1 MSTGIEREVPK
12 VAKVSWFQKFKVRT
26 KLNAPVSVKLST
38 GETVALA
45 QIYEE
50 DVATIK
56 KNQYEVDNALS
67 ATSSPDVK
75 DALEK
80 AQAARS
86 NAAGTYKITK
96 DPLKKREWAR
106 RVVVADSTLKSIR
119 NMKKRIEATHDR
131 LGMIKGDL
139 ELQLMEAEAR
149 AAEAKAYAK
158 AGNQLRLAGEKLIDA
173 RTRAKHMK
181 VEYANLE
188 VNMSAAEKSIDKS
201 DPEDLINKA
210 NKIIGRK

>member
-1 MSTGIEREVPK
+1 MVGHN
-12 VAKVSWFQKFKVRT
+12 ASWFSKFKVRT
-26 KLNAPVSVKLST
+26 KLKAPISVRLST

-56 KNQYEVDNALS
+56 KNQTEVDNALA
-67 ATSSPDVK
+67 ATVSPDVK
-75 DALEK
+75 NALEQ
-80 AQAARS
+80 AVAARS
-86 NAAGTYKITK
+86 KAAGTYKMTK
-96 DPLKKREWAR
+96 DPIKKREWAR
-106 RVVVADSTLKSIR
+106 RLVVADSTLKSIR
-119 NMKKRIEATHDR
+119 SMKKRIEATHDR

-188 VNMSAAEKSIDKS
+188 VNMNAAEKSIDKS
-201 DPEDLINKA
+201 NPEDLLKKA
-210 NKIIGRK
+210 NKIIGKF